1 MKFLLSNGSR
11 ALRRYKRKQVTE
23 AADDSLQHFSKWI
36 IPAFFKP
43 KVLNAIEIIRDK
55 EKRSDIDIIHDYI
68 TKTEASNAGKTLIEN
83 LVKEFILLNRKY
95 W

>member
-1 MKFLLSNGSR
+1 MGHVRFDDTKENKSQKLLMTLFNTSVNESFQ
-11 ALRRYKRKQVTE
+11 L
-23 AADDSLQHFSKWI
+23 
-36 IPAFFKP
+36 FFKP

-95 W
+95 